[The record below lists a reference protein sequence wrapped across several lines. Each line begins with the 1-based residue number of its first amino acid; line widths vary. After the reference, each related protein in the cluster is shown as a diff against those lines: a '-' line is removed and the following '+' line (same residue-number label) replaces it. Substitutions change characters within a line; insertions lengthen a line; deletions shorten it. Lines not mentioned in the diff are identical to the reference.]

1 MKFIQSI
8 LIVLLSLFAL
18 TSFAE
23 ETTTPISQQALL
35 TLMATPANKTIV
47 LDVRTA
53 EEFAEG
59 HIVGAINISHE
70 QINANLSKIMGFKDQ
85 TVVVHCRSGRRAVSA
100 ENDLRAAGFSDLRHL
115 EGDMN
120 SWQAA
125 DLPLTK

>member
-1 MKFIQSI
+1 MKFIQST
-8 LIVLLSLFAL
+8 LVVLLSLFAL

-23 ETTTPISQQALL
+23 ETTPISQQALL

>member
-1 MKFIQSI
+1 MKFIQST

-23 ETTTPISQQALL
+23 ETTTPISQQDLL

-70 QINANLSKIMGFKDQ
+70 QINSNLSKIMAYKDQ